1 MVHRHALEPYRGHLL
16 TAKTLK
22 PVLSRVAGNDPLPD
36 ETLAFLTGLL
46 DGTPPARIE
55 NWAAALT
62 HGSFTAT
69 PNKGMARAADYQ
81 RLEFLGDRVLGLTI
95 AQWLYETEAQ
105 DEGRLSQRLNV
116 LVSRQTCA
124 GIAREMNLAPH
135 IRLGKQAR
143 DDGGADSDNILGD
156 VMEALIGASFVESG
170 FDVTSALVRRLWA
183 DTFGGKAG
191 QSKHPK
197 SALQE
202 WAAGNRRRAPD
213 YTLIDRSGPDHA
225 LHFTVA
231 VVVKGV
237 GEARATANSKQEA
250 ETKAASEFLRLYA

>member
-1 MVHRHALEPYRGHLL
+1 MGHSHTLQPDRAHLL
-16 TAKTLK
+16 TAKPK
-22 PVLSRVAGNDPLPD
+22 PVAGDAPLSDA
-36 ETLAFLTGLL
+36 TLAFLTGLL
-46 DGTPPARIE
+46 DGTPPARID

-62 HGSFTAT
+62 HGSFTAA
-69 PNKGMARAADYQ
+69 PNKGIARAADYQ

-95 AQWLYETEAQ
+95 AQWLYEAESQ

-124 GIAREMNLAPH
+124 GIARGLNLAPH

-156 VMEALIGASFVESG
+156 VVEALIGACFIEQG
-170 FDVTSALVRRLWA
+170 FEAAGALIRRLWGP
-183 DTFGGKAG
+183 TFGGHAG
-191 QSKHPK
+191 QTKHPK

-202 WAAGNRRRAPD
+202 WAAGHRRKTPD

-225 LHFTVA
+225 LQFTVS

-250 ETKAASEFLRLYA
+250 ETRAASEFLRLYA